1 MRTATRTRLGVLANV
16 RRAPDDSWRS
26 WAFEAFST
34 VEDRGWG
41 PVTITF
47 QPLARD
53 PRTRMHAPA
62 YWSTVQFVL
71 DGIIASGLVTD
82 RHPKYVARLVMC
94 AGKVSGHDGLEVTVE
109 C

>member
-1 MRTATRTRLGVLANV
+1 MRTATRTRIGVQANV
-16 RRAPDDSWRS
+16 RRAPDDSWRT

-41 PVTITF
+41 PVTVTF

-53 PRTRMHAPA
+53 ARTRMHAPA
-62 YWSTVQFVL
+62 IWQTAMFVL
-71 DGIIASGLVTD
+71 DGIIASGLITD
-82 RHPKYVARLVMC
+82 RHPNHVGQIVLRAGTVA
-94 AGKVSGHDGLEVTVE
+94 GHDGLEVTVE